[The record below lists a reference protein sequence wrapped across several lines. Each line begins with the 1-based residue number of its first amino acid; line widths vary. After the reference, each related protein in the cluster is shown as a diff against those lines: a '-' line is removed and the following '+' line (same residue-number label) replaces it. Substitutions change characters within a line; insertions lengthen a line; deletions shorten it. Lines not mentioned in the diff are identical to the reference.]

1 MGGSPQERRT
11 EVSHPGTASDALLDV
26 HPARRTLFYR
36 GVSMEFRPHGQ
47 RETVPSGFVEL
58 STYRVDRT
66 SDG

>member
-11 EVSHPGTASDALLDV
+11 EVSQIGTVSDAQLDV
-26 HPARRTLFYR
+26 HPARSTPFYR